1 MQPLSTALL
10 IERPLIHATLYELAS
25 IVFSSKALAE
35 LSSGDDRDEF
45 ERLRV
50 RHEIAMA
57 TKLLVEVAVIL
68 RNLLDGDS
76 WPMDVIHATHVES
89 RPEVPVGELVQ
100 VDKTTELPFREA
112 CNKLI
117 HSERISFGMSDVPG
131 KMAHL
136 DGIVEA
142 HGRKGSK
149 KWVATIRVADFIR
162 MATRQL

>member
-1 MQPLSTALL
+1 MQPFSTALL

-25 IVFSSKALAE
+25 VVFSSKALAE
-35 LSSGDDRDEF
+35 LSSGDNRDEF
-45 ERLRV
+45 ELLRV
-50 RHEIAMA
+50 RHEIAMV
-57 TKLLVEVAVIL
+57 TKLLIEVAVIL

-76 WPMDVIHATHVES
+76 WPMDVIHETRVES
-89 RPEVPVGELVQ
+89 RPEIPVGKLLQAGNE
-100 VDKTTELPFREA
+100 TELPFREA

-117 HSERISFGMSDVPG
+117 HSERVSFGMSDVPG

-136 DGIVEA
+136 DGTVEV

-149 KWVATIRVADFIR
+149 EWIATIRVADFIR